1 MSQFIFN
8 NYDPV
13 KQVNLT
19 RALNDDNLTPPQ
31 IIAAIDEIIDNERDI
46 TLTNFKLETYPDS
59 QNINAFIDNALHD
72 LSNIKS
78 SIVAIPSIASSQY
91 NSTISGISNVIIK
104 SGELQ
109 SKLNNLKLSIEKRGA
124 SNNYYSVIGFTSLN
138 NVDIN
143 FPGNSL
149 LPNIDTT
156 AGIVTLQKI
165 TDQVL
170 EGASFKVL
178 KSNVKDTRDV
188 HSQFPVNFF
197 YEGLFYGHYQEVVA
211 EGNNFHF
218 NILNN
223 PTRVLSEKAT
233 EEEITDS
240 RSKVFDG
247 DFDTSWFC
255 ERVTDVENTDNTPFQ
270 VTLLVDLGEDKTI
283 SNFTLTPY
291 QLHQGDYIDIVE
303 FKAGNDTSNLQDVDI
318 FHSSLPDMDKKA
330 GKANASSMPSTDKQN
345 SVINLNFA
353 PISSRYILLTL
364 EQRHINI
371 TPYSLLN
378 VKCIRK
384 NPTNNTIESKIF
396 TLGYIDT
403 LALTIKESN
412 IDPDKLLPALLNISG
427 GWTITSDFGQTIK
440 LDRSHSVIGIS
451 EIQVSDSNYS
461 AISEFVTTKQVYPG
475 NINKVSLEADSFI
488 PKQFGL
494 GNWIEYSIS
503 FDGNSFFRI
512 NPISVGS
519 NIENIP
525 NYITPNGDYNSLYVK
540 VRLKRP
546 DSALTMT
553 PILKNIKL
561 TVEIV

>member
-78 SIVAIPSIASSQY
+78 SIVAIPSIVSSQY